1 MSVPAA
7 PKPYAQETG
16 LVRSARLMRALGA
29 SSAAVWNELEP
40 HEAEKLTRAMEAL
53 PPEDVSEAEA
63 VAEDFLRAAIIIP
76 EQRRQLSD
84 NVWLKL
90 SALEPAALAG
100 LISNEHPQTI
110 ALIFSKLEPSA
121 AARLSRALP
130 TPLTMDAMRRLLHMN
145 APHQSAV
152 EAAERTLIEAMADLA
167 LTLPAEGHERV
178 ARIFDRLDSR
188 SEQQFLAALE
198 SAEPGAGER
207 VRALMFTF
215 EDLATLDS
223 GGLQTLLST
232 VDRDRLT
239 LALKGANPDVEQ
251 AFFANITQRAGRI
264 LRDEIDALGP
274 VRRADVEAAR
284 TEIVDVARDLIH
296 RGDISLSDNGSDEI
310 VE

>member
-1 MSVPAA
+1 MSLPAA

-29 SSAAVWNELEP
+29 SSSAVWNELEP
-40 HEAEKLTRAMEAL
+40 EEAQRLTRAMEAL
-53 PPEDVSEAEA
+53 PPEDFGEAEA
-63 VAEDFLRAAIIIP
+63 VAEDFLRAAIVVP
-76 EQRRQLSD
+76 NKRRKLSD

-110 ALIFSKLEPSA
+110 ALIFSKLEPVA
-121 AARLSRALP
+121 AARLSKALP
-130 TPLTMDAMRRLLHMN
+130 APLTLDAMRRLLHMN

-152 EAAERTLIEAMADLA
+152 DAAERTLIDAMADLA

-215 EDLATLDS
+215 DDLASLDA

-232 VDRDRLT
+232 VDRDLLT
-239 LALKGANPDVEQ
+239 TALKGANPEVEQ
-251 AFFANITQRAGRI
+251 AFFANMTKRAGQI
-264 LRDEIDALGP
+264 LQYEISSLGP
-274 VRRADVEAAR
+274 VRRADVESAR
-284 TEIVDVARDLIH
+284 NEIVDTARSLMQ
-296 RGDISLSDNGSDEI
+296 RGDISI
-310 VE
+310 VPDGLEDLVE